1 MTILKRLRMLVP
13 ALALLPTIA
22 HAEAP
27 VALITEVSGV
37 DDPRFT
43 AYSEILPGTTIELGA
58 AGRMTFVQ
66 YRNCQEMTATGGTIT
81 ILAEGFSMANSVVTG
96 SKQGC
101 PQLVRLTSS
110 TAMTGGLVLRGT
122 PHVLQLPTHPSVA
135 VAGAKASQYTSVAF
149 VAEGASAIEEK
160 LIDGRASLPAADKGL
175 TAGGSYQL
183 VLKGQGVPDF
193 TLPAQISDAVT
204 GPLAVLKID

>member
-1 MTILKRLRMLVP
+1 MTLLKRLRLMV
-13 ALALLPTIA
+13 LALLFMPAVA

-27 VALITEVSGV
+27 VALITDWSGV

-43 AYSEILPGTTIELGA
+43 AYSEILPGTTIELGS
-58 AGRMTFVQ
+58 AGKMTFVQ

-122 PHVLQLPTHPSVA
+122 PHILQLPTHPIVA

-149 VAEGASAIEEK
+149 VADGTPAIEAK
-160 LIDGRASLPAADKGL
+160 LTNGRATIPAGDKGL
-175 TAGGSYQL
+175 IAGGSYQL

-193 TLPAQISDAVT
+193 TLPAQVSNAET